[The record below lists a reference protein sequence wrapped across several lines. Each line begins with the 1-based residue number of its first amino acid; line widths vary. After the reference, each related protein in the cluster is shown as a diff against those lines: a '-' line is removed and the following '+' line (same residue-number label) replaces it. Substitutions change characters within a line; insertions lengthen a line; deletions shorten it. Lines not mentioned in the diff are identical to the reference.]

1 MFYVNMVYVA
11 GNHCGP
17 ASTLDM
23 QKSDEHVE
31 DNIVHAGLKWSRMFF
46 FYVSSEYYYNR
57 PGKNELPQPSEV

>member
-1 MFYVNMVYVA
+1 MVYVA

-31 DNIVHAGLKWSRMFF
+31 DNIVHAGLKWSRVI
-46 FYVSSEYYYNR
+46 FYVSSEYYDR